1 VERLSGD
8 EGAKVELNEVLL
20 VADGEKIAVGHPV
33 LEGAKIQATIVDQ
46 GKDKKVI
53 VFKYKS
59 KVRYARKRGHRQ
71 LHTRLAINEIVS
83 N

>member
-1 VERLSGD
+1 MERLDGD
-8 EGAKVELNEVLL
+8 AGAKVELNEVLL
-20 VADGEKIAVGHPV
+20 VVDGEKIAVGNPV
-33 LEGAKIQATIVDQ
+33 LEGAKIQATIVEQ

-59 KVRYARKRGHRQ
+59 KVRYSRKRGHRQ
-71 LHTRLAINEIVS
+71 LHTRLAINQIVS